1 MAEEPEA
8 PEAPGDPHETD
19 IYAPVREKAYQFIQL
34 DTVQGIARITL
45 NRPPANVLSVEMME
59 ELNLA
64 LESLEYQRDV
74 KLVVLASAGK
84 YFSAGF
90 ELADHLG
97 DRGYMMLEGFRRI
110 FENLL
115 KLDKPTLGVVAGPAL
130 GAGCVLAAG
139 CDLTL
144 VAQSAKLGLPEIK
157 AGVFNTVGAV
167 LLPRLVGRKRAC
179 EMILG
184 GGSLSPADAERLGL
198 ITRAV
203 PDERLEAET
212 AGLILRFQEGSAP
225 VLQLVRR
232 AVTGALDLPFAD
244 ALRHAEDVYLN
255 QLMGT
260 DDAEEGLKAVMEKRK
275 PVWRDR

>member
-1 MAEEPEA
+1 MADEPE
-8 PEAPGDPHETD
+8 DPHETD
-19 IYAPVREKAYQFIQL
+19 IYAPVRDKGYQFIQL

-59 ELNLA
+59 DLNLA

-74 KLVVLASAGK
+74 KLVVFAAAGK

-90 ELADHLG
+90 ELSDHLG
-97 DRGYMMLEGFRRI
+97 DRGYMMLEGFRRV

-115 KLDKPTLGVVAGPAL
+115 KLDKPTLGIVAGPAL

-139 CDLTL
+139 CDITL
-144 VAQSAKLGLPEIK
+144 AAQSVKMGLPEVK
-157 AGVFNTVGAV
+157 AAVFNTVAAV
-167 LLPRLVGRKRAC
+167 VLPRLVGRKRAY

-184 GGSLSPADAERLGL
+184 GGSLTAAEAERCGL

-203 PDERLEAET
+203 PDDRLDAEAG
-212 AGLILRFQEGSAP
+212 ALIQRYQEGSAP

-232 AVTGALDLPFAD
+232 AITGALDLPFPD

-255 QLMGT
+255 QLMAT
-260 DDAEEGLKAVMEKRK
+260 EDAEEGLKAVMEKRK
-275 PVWRDR
+275 PAWKDR